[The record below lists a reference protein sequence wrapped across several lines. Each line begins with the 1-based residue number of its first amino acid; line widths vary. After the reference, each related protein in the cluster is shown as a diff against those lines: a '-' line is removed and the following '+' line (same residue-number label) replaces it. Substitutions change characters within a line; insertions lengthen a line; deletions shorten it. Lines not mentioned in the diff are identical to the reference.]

1 MPDLARFIVF
11 MAAAFVLF
19 LSVILWVIRK
29 RGVAKPG
36 RGTLSAIATVVV
48 PIGMLFARY
57 AHIIFPDLRW
67 EIYYGVPALTTFL
80 LPPVWLRMSR
90 WELARYLPLALVM
103 APTIHVVFSF
113 LVGWHDYMPFPIYIP
128 SLPEVLRGAKSSFL
142 FLNFDVWSA

>member
-11 MAAAFVLF
+11 MAAAFALF

-29 RGVAKPG
+29 RVAKPG
-36 RGTLSAIATVVV
+36 HGTFLAIATVVV

-57 AHIIFPDLRW
+57 AHIIFPDLQW

-90 WELARYLPLALVM
+90 WELARYLPLALLM

-128 SLPEVLRGAKSSFL
+128 SLAEVLRGAKSSL
-142 FLNFDVWSA
+142 LCLNFDV